1 MKSVIKKN
9 PFKRQLL
16 GVTGKKD
23 AKKGIGICMWK
34 TKMDEA
40 ASGVTHCHGICNCDR
55 EYCKSR
61 NTQKNKCSG
70 KDIFS
75 NTFPEI
81 KFSTFC

>member
-1 MKSVIKKN
+1 
-9 PFKRQLL
+9 
-16 GVTGKKD
+16 
-23 AKKGIGICMWK
+23 
-34 TKMDEA
+34 MDEP
-40 ASGVTHCHGICNCDR
+40 ASGVKHCHGICNCDR